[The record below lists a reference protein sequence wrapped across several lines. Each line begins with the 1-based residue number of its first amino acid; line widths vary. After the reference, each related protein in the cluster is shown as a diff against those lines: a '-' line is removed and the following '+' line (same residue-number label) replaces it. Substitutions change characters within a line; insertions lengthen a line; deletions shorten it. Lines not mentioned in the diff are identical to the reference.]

1 MKSLS
6 TLNKLGRMV
15 SSWVFIPTL
24 DVCNCHEHPIS
35 TSSATQVIGR
45 LCIEEEPY
53 WTGEDN
59 RKGTLALTDRSRSV

>member
-6 TLNKLGRMV
+6 TLNRLGRSV

-35 TSSATQVIGR
+35 TTSATQVIGR
-45 LCIEEEPY
+45 ALLQEEPY
-53 WTGEDN
+53 WPGRTIGRE
-59 RKGTLALTDRSRSV
+59 LSL